1 MEYLVCDRCKAEV
14 EVWPLETQQYRS
26 ISCKNCDAEL
36 VFQNSELK
44 RKDSATADNSRK

>member
-26 ISCKNCDAEL
+26 VSCTNCGAEL
-36 VFQNSELK
+36 VFHNSELK
-44 RKDSATADNSRK
+44 IKATAA